1 MWVFLFILAIVPM
14 VYYWSDSITTLFPQ
28 LAQYFPEKGD
38 SAKSTKGGLAGQPSL
53 AQLLPTKWAEAN
65 TENGYA
71 IWLMS
76 SDNLYR
82 IAAGCRTGEPP
93 AIYLTRLNGQGLP
106 DSLILDFDY
115 GRLPLVNGT
124 FTGSTSDLMNAVSQF
139 GTMAL
144 QLPQTSEQEKAGE
157 PGNTVAWFKVD
168 IRESGLMTRG
178 LQQNCGYS
186 E

>member
-1 MWVFLFILAIVPM
+1 MWVFLFVLAIVPM
-14 VYYWSDSITTLFPQ
+14 AYYWSDSLTTLFPQ
-28 LAQYFPEKGD
+28 LSHYFPEKNTGD
-38 SAKSTKGGLAGQPSL
+38 KSAAGGMPGQPSP
-53 AQLLPTKWAEAN
+53 AKLLPTKWAEAK

-76 SDNLYR
+76 SDGTYR
-82 IAAGCRTGEPP
+82 IAAGCRENEPP
-93 AIYLTRLNGQGLP
+93 AIYLSRLNGQGLP
-106 DSLILDFDY
+106 QSLILDFDY
-115 GRLPLVNGT
+115 GRLPLTNGV
-124 FTGSTSDLMNAVSQF
+124 FTGTTSDLMNALSQF

-144 QLPQTSEQEKAGE
+144 QLPQTAEQAQSGQ
-157 PGNTVAWFKVD
+157 PGNAIAWFKVD